1 MRRRVLRNIL
11 LVAGAALLIAGCQAE
26 PSARRSAA
34 EAEQQR
40 LQNARNEARRE
51 MGELRFVVDK
61 SDRELLVYRDG
72 RPVIRQA
79 VSVGRQGYD
88 TPEGSWTLDRVDINP
103 EWNPPDSEWARGE
116 PRRPAGHP
124 ENPMGQARL
133 VFNMPYTVH
142 GTDDLQSLGEAAS
155 HGSIRV
161 ANQHVIALA
170 ELLLRAGGAW
180 EGREWFDAMITN
192 RNTEFQIELAHGVPI
207 ELRD

>member
-1 MRRRVLRNIL
+1 
-11 LVAGAALLIAGCQAE
+11 
-26 PSARRSAA
+26 
-34 EAEQQR
+34 
-40 LQNARNEARRE
+40 
-51 MGELRFVVDK
+51 MGELRFIVDK

-88 TPEGSWTLDRVDINP
+88 MPEGSWTLDRVDINP

-124 ENPMGQARL
+124 KNPMGQARL

-192 RNTEFQIELAHGVPI
+192 RNTEFQIELAHGAPI
-207 ELRD
+207 EVRD